1 MLNHW
6 ACRPTAQYGTTVL
19 RNYISLYIYD
29 ILDRENYKHSYFSF
43 HKSCHKSCHVSRKIG
58 QRLTYIH
65 GNFALVYG
73 GIDEGIHFG
82 ASQPK
87 DTCLETEE
95 YIHVPHIYGY
105 KWSHSTVIHFMQG
118 HKKTCLR
125 RDSADGA
132 VVMLITPFLPH

>member
-1 MLNHW
+1 M
-6 ACRPTAQYGTTVL
+6 VL
-19 RNYISLYIYD
+19 QFSEIIFLYIYM
-29 ILDRENYKHSYFSF
+29 IFWTAKTTNIPIFHFINRVTLTFS
-43 HKSCHKSCHVSRKIG
+43 KIG
-58 QRLTYIH
+58 QRLTYLH

-118 HKKTCLR
+118 HKKT
-125 RDSADGA
+125 
-132 VVMLITPFLPH
+132 